1 MLAYDYSESI
11 AVLEERPLGELSPHL
26 YLLCDRCAD
35 KLQPPLGWT
44 LLDRRGL
51 TEDVPRAEPSR
62 SDPSRNGADPEPQ
75 RDYDQPLL
83 FGESA

>member
-51 TEDVPRAEPSR
+51 TEDVLT
-62 SDPSRNGADPEPQ
+62 SDPSQDGADLEPQ
-75 RDYDQPLL
+75 RAYDQPLL

>member
-44 LLDRRGL
+44 LLDRRDL
-51 TEDVPRAEPSR
+51 TEEVPR
-62 SDPSRNGADPEPQ
+62 SDPSRIDPAQDDVDPEP
-75 RDYDQPLL
+75 RREYAQPLL

>member
-35 KLQPPLGWT
+35 KFQPPLGWT

-51 TEDVPRAEPSR
+51 TEHVPR
-62 SDPSRNGADPEPQ
+62 SDPSQNGADPEAQ
-75 RDYDQPLL
+75 REYDQPLL